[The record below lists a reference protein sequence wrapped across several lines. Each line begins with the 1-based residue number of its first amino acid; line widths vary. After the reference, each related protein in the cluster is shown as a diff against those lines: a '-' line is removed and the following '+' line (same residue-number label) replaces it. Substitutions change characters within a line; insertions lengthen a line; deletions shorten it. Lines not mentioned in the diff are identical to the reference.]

1 VNAWD
6 FWRMT
11 PKEIQGRMTAH
22 TRQQEQRMAQ
32 LDALAWMAGQYVGM
46 AQNNPKKYPR
56 QPQFYKPEVREKAV
70 RSMGDDEMK
79 TVLTG
84 YAEIHNTIEGAKR

>member
-1 VNAWD
+1 
-6 FWRMT
+6 
-11 PKEIQGRMTAH
+11 
-22 TRQQEQRMAQ
+22 
-32 LDALAWMAGQYVGM
+32 
-46 AQNNPKKYPR
+46 
-56 QPQFYKPEVREKAV
+56 VREKAV